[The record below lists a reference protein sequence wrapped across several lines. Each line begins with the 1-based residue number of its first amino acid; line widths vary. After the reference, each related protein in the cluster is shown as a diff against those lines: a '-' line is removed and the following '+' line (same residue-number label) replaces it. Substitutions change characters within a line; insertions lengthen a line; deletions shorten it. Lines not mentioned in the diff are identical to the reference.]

1 MRSRERETMTDDTV
15 RKQATVRIADDVIS
29 RVLEG
34 EAVILGLATGTYF
47 GLDAVGTRIWQLI
60 EERGRVTEI
69 LAGLVEEYEVKP
81 EECERDLLRLLGEL
95 KDRGLITVSGDD
107 R

>member
-1 MRSRERETMTDDTV
+1 MTGDALQ
-15 RKQATVRIADDVIS
+15 KQATVRIADDVIS

-34 EAVILGLATGTYF
+34 EAVILGLGTGTYF

-69 LAGLVEEYEVKP
+69 LARLVEEYDVEP
-81 EECERDLLRLLGEL
+81 EQCERDLLRLLDEL
-95 KDRGLITVSGDD
+95 KRRGLITLVGDS

>member
-1 MRSRERETMTDDTV
+1 MVDDRVT
-15 RKQATVRIADDVIS
+15 KQATVRIADDVIS
-29 RVLEG
+29 RILEG

-69 LAGLVEEYEVKP
+69 MTGLVEEYEVEP
-81 EECERDLLRLLGEL
+81 EQCERDVLRLLGEL
-95 KDRGLITVSGDD
+95 KDRGLITLAGDQ